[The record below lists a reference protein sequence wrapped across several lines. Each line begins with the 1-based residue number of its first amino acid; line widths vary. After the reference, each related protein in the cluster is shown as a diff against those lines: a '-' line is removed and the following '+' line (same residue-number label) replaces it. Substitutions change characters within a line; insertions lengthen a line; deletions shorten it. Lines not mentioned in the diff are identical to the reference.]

1 MIPEPCEFTSAELI
15 QLARGEILSARQLM
29 SYDDRVVDD
38 QLHSADLAL
47 TQALAQ
53 LEHNNGEAT
62 PFPEPKDPWA
72 WEDADTYGPSA

>member
-1 MIPEPCEFTSAELI
+1 MKPEPCEFTSLELI
-15 QLARGEILSARQLM
+15 RLARGEILSARQLM

-38 QLHSADLAL
+38 QLRSADSAL
-47 TQALAQ
+47 QQAEAQ

-62 PFPEPKDPWA
+62 PFPSAKDPWD